1 MNTISFITAN
11 FVARELGYEITEGW
25 HQGNNATNDYFRS
38 IDTFPKRF
46 DALLKEV
53 KQIGFQT
60 IDLWISHLHWAWA
73 TKEHT
78 KIANSL
84 ITKHRFQVASMVDN
98 FGATRIEFEAA
109 CQVANAMEVRLL
121 AGSAPF
127 LRINRDEAVAIL
139 REYSLEFAQMN
150 QKEESADQL
159 LKRIGFDNHDIL
171 GIAIDTGWYQIL
183 KDDLFDA
190 FEDLAPNLKLV
201 QLKDVTAME
210 GNTTCV
216 YEKGVIPV
224 RQCVEKLQEIRFNG
238 SITVEHHP
246 FDRNPAEECQQNLE
260 LLKTWTSLRSQRAR
274 NR

>member
-46 DALLKEV
+46 DALLKEI
-53 KQIGFQT
+53 KQMGFQT
-60 IDLWISHLHWAWA
+60 IDLWISHLHWAWV

-84 ITKHRFQVASMVDN
+84 ISKHRFQVASMVGN
-98 FGATRIEFEAA
+98 FGSTRLEFEAA

-121 AGSAPF
+121 TGFVPF
-127 LRINRDEAVAIL
+127 MKINRDEAVAIL
-139 REYSLEFAQMN
+139 REYSLEFAHMN
-150 QKEESADQL
+150 QREESADQL
-159 LKRIGFDNHDIL
+159 LRRIGFDNHDIVGL
-171 GIAIDTGWYQIL
+171 AIDTAWYQVMGEQI
-183 KDDLFDA
+183 FNA
-190 FEDLAPNLKLV
+190 FEELAPNLKLV
-201 QLKDVTAME
+201 QLKDVTSME

-216 YEKGVIPV
+216 YEKGVVPI

-238 SITVEHHP
+238 SLTVEHHP
-246 FDRNPAEECQQNLE
+246 FDRNPSDECQQNLE
-260 LLKTWTSLRSQRAR
+260 LLKSWTSLQQQR
-274 NR
+274 NRQQ

>member
-38 IDTFPKRF
+38 VDTFPKRF
-46 DALLKEV
+46 DALLKEI
-53 KQIGFQT
+53 KQMGFQA
-60 IDLWISHLHWAWA
+60 IDLWASHLHWAWA

-84 ITKHRFQVASMVDN
+84 ISKHRFQIASMVGN
-98 FGATRIEFEAA
+98 FGATRLELEAA

-139 REYSLEFAQMN
+139 RDYNLEFAQIN
-150 QKEESADQL
+150 QKEESPDQL
-159 LKRIGFDNHDIL
+159 LNKIGFDNHDIL
-171 GIAIDTGWYQIL
+171 GIAIDTAWYQVL
-183 KDDLFDA
+183 EEELFEA
-190 FEDLAPNLKLV
+190 FEELAPNLKLV
-201 QLKDVTAME
+201 QLKDVVAKE
-210 GNTTCV
+210 GNTTCE
-216 YEKGVIPV
+216 YEKGVIPI
-224 RQCVEKLQEIRFNG
+224 RRCVEKLQEIRFNG

-246 FDRNPAEECQQNLE
+246 FNRNPSAECQHNFE
-260 LLKTWTSLRSQRAR
+260 LLKSWTTPRSQRAR
-274 NR
+274 ER